1 MWIRLWIRN
10 TGKLV
15 CQLFFFSLEESDLV
29 PSSSASTTGLGG
41 PLTVSTPAGTPP
53 QLPTSPVSRAP
64 QPPPTVSRVLPLPTS
79 HAYSSSSTTTNT
91 TDQNSL
97 SSTTAAEYSRSWR
110 HAKTRSEQRY
120 VSAQLPRGARQQRR
134 RVAEEAPTDTAA
146 AVLVLDLQARRA
158 RHLKNLR
165 KEIRKLEELEQKIL
179 LSQLAPAPTSPHQ
192 EEVESLS
199 HINHTVG
206 NDRMVSAS
214 LVPPSSPARKL
225 TFVKKTTR
233 VAARDPDGLWTAGSP
248 DKTDHGV
255 ESIRNTASSSVGP
268 PVLHT
273 GGDSSDVTSFT
284 SVTRSSVASS
294 FAVES
299 SGSNNRS
306 GDSSRRA
313 ERRQVAASSSLH
325 TETVQVGLDGICVQV
340 DTGQVSG
347 IHLVNL
353 EKTIVVEGYGYGI
366 SCDMVT

>member
-1 MWIRLWIRN
+1 
-10 TGKLV
+10 
-15 CQLFFFSLEESDLV
+15 
-29 PSSSASTTGLGG
+29 
-41 PLTVSTPAGTPP
+41 LTVSTPAGTPP

-64 QPPPTVSRVLPLPTS
+64 QPAPTVSRVLPLPTS
-79 HAYSSSSTTTNT
+79 HAYSSSSSTTNT

-120 VSAQLPRGARQQRR
+120 DSAQLPRGVKKQRR
-134 RVAEEAPTDTAA
+134 TEEARTDAA
-146 AVLVLDLQARRA
+146 AAMVLDLQARRA

-179 LSQLAPAPTSPHQ
+179 MSQLAPAPSSPAQ
-192 EEVESLS
+192 EKVESLS
-199 HINHTVG
+199 HICDPVR

-225 TFVKKTTR
+225 TFVKKTAR
-233 VAARDPDGLWTAGSP
+233 VAARDPDGLWTAASP

-255 ESIRNTASSSVGP
+255 ESIRNTASSSGGP
-268 PVLHT
+268 PVIHT

-299 SGSNNRS
+299 SLSSNRS
-306 GDSSRRA
+306 GDSSRRLSQRRA
-313 ERRQVAASSSLH
+313 ERRQGAASHSLQ
-325 TETVQVGLDGICVQV
+325 TETLQVSLDGFFVQT
-340 DTGQVSG
+340 DTGWVHD
-347 IHLVNL
+347 IPFVNL
-353 EKTIVVEGYGYGI
+353 EKNNCFGYLVTILPEA
-366 SCDMVT
+366 SMQDVTVARPQSTMAPLFPLLNIMYCM